1 MEPLT
6 WLILLS
12 IAMLF
17 GSYVAGSLPLTTK
30 LSDRKI
36 HILNAL
42 GAGLLIGTSLMV
54 VIPEGVETIYGSR
67 LTAAVA
73 AISSSSSNSLPKSRF
88 AEIPNLPTLNN
99 INKNWSANE
108 EEQQQ
113 EEDDD
118 DLYKVVKKRAVE
130 LTEEEYKGGKEH
142 VAVGLSLIVGF
153 ALMFIIDQVS
163 SLHMTAPNSSI
174 IEYSELDT
182 VGGGSLENAEEAATT
197 TTTSTND
204 ESIYPDTHTTP
215 VNQPS
220 MTPTVGL
227 VVHAA
232 ADGIALG
239 ASASHPQLSMV
250 VFIAIMLHK
259 APASFALTSVL
270 LAGGLS
276 HATIRKHLLLFAL
289 AAPLGA
295 LFTYFAL
302 YFFSSSSTSESTL
315 EYWTGVLLVF
325 SGGTF
330 LYVAMHALQEAAASN
345 HRHHGQQHK
354 SDQNQLFII
363 LAGMVIPIFLS
374 MTHSH

>member
-1 MEPLT
+1 MESLT
-6 WLILLS
+6 WLLLLS
-12 IAMLF
+12 IAMLV

-36 HILNAL
+36 RVLNAL

-54 VIPEGVETIYGSR
+54 VIPEGVETIYSSR
-67 LTAAVA
+67 STSSLVA
-73 AISSSSSNSLPKSRF
+73 SNSLPKSHYAR
-88 AEIPNLPTLNN
+88 LPGLSTLDNT
-99 INKNWSANE
+99 NKNWAAAHGQE
-108 EEQQQ
+108 
-113 EEDDD
+113 EEDDNM
-118 DLYKVVKKRAVE
+118 YKIVSKRAP
-130 LTEEEYKGGKEH
+130 TAAEEEEKEEGKEH

-163 SLHMTAPNSSI
+163 SLHMTAPNNNG
-174 IEYSELDT
+174 IEYSELGT
-182 VGGGSLENAEEAATT
+182 VGGGSLEHAEEATT
-197 TTTSTND
+197 NNSTTND

-295 LFTYFAL
+295 LFTYSAL
-302 YFFSSSSTSESTL
+302 YFFSSSSTSASTL

-330 LYVAMHALQEAAASN
+330 LYVAMHALQEASESK
-345 HRHHGQQHK
+345 HHHGSGQHQQK
-354 SDQNQLFII
+354 ADRSQLLII

>member
-1 MEPLT
+1 MEPFT
-6 WLILLS
+6 WLLLLS
-12 IAMLF
+12 IAMLV

-36 HILNAL
+36 RILNAL

-54 VIPEGVETIYGSR
+54 VIPEGVETIYSSR
-67 LTAAVA
+67 AT
-73 AISSSSSNSLPKSRF
+73 SSLVNSNSLPKSHY
-88 AEIPNLPTLNN
+88 AKIPNLSTLDTT
-99 INKNWSANE
+99 NKNWAASHGQE
-108 EEQQQ
+108 EE
-113 EEDDD
+113 EGDIM
-118 DLYKVVKKRAVE
+118 YKIVTKRAP
-130 LTEEEYKGGKEH
+130 TAEEEKEEGKEH
-142 VAVGLSLIVGF
+142 VAVGLSLIIGF

-163 SLHMTAPNSSI
+163 SLHMTAPNTNG

-182 VGGGSLENAEEAATT
+182 
-197 TTTSTND
+197 
-204 ESIYPDTHTTP
+204 THTTP

-289 AAPLGA
+289 AAPSGA

-302 YFFSSSSTSESTL
+302 YFFSSSSTSASTL

-330 LYVAMHALQEAAASN
+330 SSESKH
-345 HRHHGQQHK
+345 HHGNGQQQHQQK
-354 SDQNQLFII
+354 ADQSQLFII
-363 LAGMVIPIFLS
+363 VVGMVIPIFLS

>member
-6 WLILLS
+6 WLLLLG

-17 GSYVAGSLPLTTK
+17 GSYVAGSLPLSTK
-30 LSDRKI
+30 LSERKI
-36 HILNAL
+36 RILNAL

-54 VIPEGVETIYGSR
+54 VIPEGVETIYSSR
-67 LTAAVA
+67 TSATTSANSK
-73 AISSSSSNSLPKSRF
+73 SSHKSDF
-88 AEIPNLPTLNN
+88 AEIPNLTTLNTH
-99 INKNWSANE
+99 KNWASA
-108 EEQQQ
+108 
-113 EEDDD
+113 EDQDYHDD
-118 DLYKVVKKRAVE
+118 NLYRIVKKRTPE
-130 LTEEEYKGGKEH
+130 HEKEEEEGKEH
-142 VAVGLSLIVGF
+142 VAVGLSLIIGF
-153 ALMFIIDQVS
+153 SLMFVIDQVS
-163 SLHMTAPNSSI
+163 SLHMTVPNSN

-182 VGGGSLENAEEAATT
+182 VGGGSLEHEEEAAGPAAAA
-197 TTTSTND
+197 STANA
-204 ESIYPDTHTTP
+204 ESIFPDTHTIP
-215 VNQPS
+215 VNQAS

-270 LAGGLS
+270 LASGLS
-276 HATIRKHLLLFAL
+276 RATIRKHLLLFAL

-302 YFFSSSSTSESTL
+302 YFFSSSSTSASTL

-330 LYVAMHALQEAAASN
+330 LYVAMHALQEAAESN
-345 HRHHGQQHK
+345 HHHGSGRPK
-354 SDQNQLFII
+354 ADRSQLLII
-363 LAGMVIPIFLS
+363 LAGMVTPIFLS

>member
-6 WLILLS
+6 WLLLLG
-12 IAMLF
+12 IAMLI
-17 GSYVAGSLPLTTK
+17 GSYVAGSLPLSTK

-36 HILNAL
+36 RILNSL

-54 VIPEGVETIYGSR
+54 VIPEGVETIYSSR
-67 LTAAVA
+67 ARSATV
-73 AISSSSSNSLPKSRF
+73 ISSKSSPKSGF
-88 AEIPNLPTLNN
+88 AEIPNLSTLNTH
-99 INKNWSANE
+99 KNWAAADN
-108 EEQQQ
+108 QDDQ
-113 EEDDD
+113 EDN
-118 DLYKVVKKRAVE
+118 LYKIVKKRSPKYE
-130 LTEEEYKGGKEH
+130 KEEEKKEEEGKEH
-142 VAVGLSLIVGF
+142 VAVGLSLIIGF
-153 ALMFIIDQVS
+153 SLMFVIDQVS
-163 SLHMTAPNSSI
+163 SLHMTAPNTS
-174 IEYSELDT
+174 IEYSELNT
-182 VGGGSLENAEEAATT
+182 VGGGGLQHEEEAIGPSTT
-197 TTTSTND
+197 TSSTND
-204 ESIYPDTHTTP
+204 ESIFPDTHMTP
-215 VNQPS
+215 VNRPS

-270 LAGGLS
+270 LASGLS

-295 LFTYFAL
+295 LFTYFTL
-302 YFFSSSSTSESTL
+302 YFFSSSSTSASTL

-330 LYVAMHALQEAAASN
+330 LYVAMHALQEAAEAS
-345 HRHHGQQHK
+345 HHHGSGRPKAEQ
-354 SDQNQLFII
+354 SQLFII
-363 LAGMVIPIFLS
+363 LVGMATPIFLS

>member
-1 MEPLT
+1 
-6 WLILLS
+6 
-12 IAMLF
+12 MLF

-36 HILNAL
+36 RILNAL
-42 GAGLLIGTSLMV
+42 SAGLLIGTSLMV

-67 LTAAVA
+67 LNAVVAAVSSSS
-73 AISSSSSNSLPKSRF
+73 SSSSSNSLPRSRF
-88 AEIPNLPTLNN
+88 AEIPNLSTLDNT
-99 INKNWSANE
+99 NKNWSANE
-108 EEQQQ
+108 DQQQ
-113 EEDDD
+113 EADSDN
-118 DLYKVVKKRAVE
+118 LYKAEKKRAVE
-130 LTEEEYKGGKEH
+130 PTKEEYEGGKEH
-142 VAVGLSLIVGF
+142 VAVGLSLIIGF

-174 IEYSELDT
+174 IEYSELDA
-182 VGGGSLENAEEAATT
+182 VGGGSLEHAEEATAATT
-197 TTTSTND
+197 SASTND

-215 VNQPS
+215 ISQPS

-227 VVHAA
+227 VVHAV

-302 YFFSSSSTSESTL
+302 YFFSSSSTSESAL

-345 HRHHGQQHK
+345 HHHGQQHK
-354 SDQNQLFII
+354 SNQSQLFII
-363 LAGMVIPIFLS
+363 LAGMMIPIFLS

>member
-1 MEPLT
+1 MEPFT
-6 WLILLS
+6 WLLLLS
-12 IAMLF
+12 IAMLV

-36 HILNAL
+36 RILNAL

-54 VIPEGVETIYGSR
+54 VIPEGVETIYSSR
-67 LTAAVA
+67 AT
-73 AISSSSSNSLPKSRF
+73 SSLVNSNSLPKSHY
-88 AEIPNLPTLNN
+88 AKIPNLSTLDTT
-99 INKNWSANE
+99 NKNWAASHGQE
-108 EEQQQ
+108 EE
-113 EEDDD
+113 EGDIM
-118 DLYKVVKKRAVE
+118 YKIVTKRAP
-130 LTEEEYKGGKEH
+130 TAEEEKEEGKEH
-142 VAVGLSLIVGF
+142 VAVGLSLIIGF

-163 SLHMTAPNSSI
+163 SLHMTAPNTNG

-182 VGGGSLENAEEAATT
+182 VGGGSLEHAEEATT
-197 TTTSTND
+197 NNSAAND

-289 AAPLGA
+289 AAPSGA

-302 YFFSSSSTSESTL
+302 YFFSSSSTSASTL

-330 LYVAMHALQEAAASN
+330 LYVAMHALQEASESK
-345 HRHHGQQHK
+345 HHHGNGQQQHQQK
-354 SDQNQLFII
+354 ADQSQLFII
-363 LAGMVIPIFLS
+363 LVGMVIPIFLS

>member
-1 MEPLT
+1 
-6 WLILLS
+6 
-12 IAMLF
+12 MLV

-36 HILNAL
+36 RILNAF

-54 VIPEGVETIYGSR
+54 VIPEGVETIYSSR
-67 LTAAVA
+67 T
-73 AISSSSSNSLPKSRF
+73 SSSLVNSNSLPKSHY
-88 AEIPNLPTLNN
+88 AKIPDLSTLDTTT
-99 INKNWSANE
+99 NKNWAAAHGQENVE
-108 EEQQQ
+108 
-113 EEDDD
+113 EEDDAM
-118 DLYKVVKKRAVE
+118 YKVVTKRSPTTTAEEV
-130 LTEEEYKGGKEH
+130 EEEKEEGKEH
-142 VAVGLSLIVGF
+142 VAVGLSLIIGF

-163 SLHMTAPNSSI
+163 SLHMTAPNSNG
-174 IEYSELDT
+174 IEYSELGT
-182 VGGGSLENAEEAATT
+182 VGGGSLEHAEEAINNS
-197 TTTSTND
+197 STAND

-302 YFFSSSSTSESTL
+302 YFFSSSSTSASSL

-330 LYVAMHALQEAAASN
+330 LYVAMHALQEASESK
-345 HRHHGQQHK
+345 HHHGSGHQQHK
-354 SDQNQLFII
+354 ADLSQLFII

>member
-1 MEPLT
+1 
-6 WLILLS
+6 
-12 IAMLF
+12 MLA

-36 HILNAL
+36 RILNAL

-54 VIPEGVETIYGSR
+54 VIPEGVETIYSSR
-67 LTAAVA
+67 AT
-73 AISSSSSNSLPKSRF
+73 SSLIVGNSLPKSHY
-88 AEIPNLPTLNN
+88 AKIPNLSTLDTT
-99 INKNWSANE
+99 NKNWAAAHGQE
-108 EEQQQ
+108 EA
-113 EEDDD
+113 EEDDTM
-118 DLYKVVKKRAVE
+118 YKVVTKRAP
-130 LTEEEYKGGKEH
+130 TAEEGKEEKEEGREH
-142 VAVGLSLIVGF
+142 VAVGLSLIIGF

-163 SLHMTAPNSSI
+163 SLHMTAPNNNG
-174 IEYSELDT
+174 IEYSELGA
-182 VGGGSLENAEEAATT
+182 VGGGSLEHAEEAATNR
-197 TTTSTND
+197 STAND

-259 APASFALTSVL
+259 APASFALTSLL

-276 HATIRKHLLLFAL
+276 HATIRKHLLFFAL

-302 YFFSSSSTSESTL
+302 YFFSSSSASASNL

-330 LYVAMHALQEAAASN
+330 LYVAMHALQEASESK
-345 HRHHGQQHK
+345 HHHGSGQQQQK
-354 SDQNQLFII
+354 ADQSQLLII

>member
-6 WLILLS
+6 WLLLL
-12 IAMLF
+12 M

-36 HILNAL
+36 RILNAL

-54 VIPEGVETIYGSR
+54 VIPEGVETIYSSR
-67 LTAAVA
+67 ATASNLVN
-73 AISSSSSNSLPKSRF
+73 SNSLPKSHY
-88 AEIPNLPTLNN
+88 AKIPNLSTLDTT
-99 INKNWSANE
+99 NKNWAAAHGQ
-108 EEQQQ
+108 EEQEA
-113 EEDDD
+113 EEDVM
-118 DLYKVVKKRAVE
+118 YKVVTKRSPSADGA
-130 LTEEEYKGGKEH
+130 EEEKEEGKEH
-142 VAVGLSLIVGF
+142 VAVGLSLIIGF

-163 SLHMTAPNSSI
+163 SLHMTAPSNSG
-174 IEYSELDT
+174 IEYSELGT
-182 VGGGSLENAEEAATT
+182 VGGGSLEHAEEATTNSATV
-197 TTTSTND
+197 ND

-215 VNQPS
+215 VSQPS

-302 YFFSSSSTSESTL
+302 YFFSSSSTSASTL

-330 LYVAMHALQEAAASN
+330 LYVAMHALQEASESKHN
-345 HRHHGQQHK
+345 HGSGQQHQK
-354 SDQNQLFII
+354 ADQSQLFII